1 MEIDKTTRRA
11 ETRKGEQRET
21 NQLPL
26 VRAHPFSAHPWLP
39 NTLEPPSIGSS
50 LAETTSTTSF
60 IGQRPD
66 RARNIESTPPPTYQ
80 GLGLFPDF
88 HISIYL
94 PPNLHAQVGARVNPF
109 VRADLSDRMQF
120 LSNMLYRV
128 FNRQIVLIEKMI

>member
-26 VRAHPFSAHPWLP
+26 VRAHPWLP

-128 FNRQIVLIEKMI
+128 FNRQIVFGSIEKMI